1 MALLFEFCE
10 IVVAIFFVLF
20 HCELERR
27 IFGNPIYSKLKDL
40 TEPLLKPLRQLVK
53 RIQQQIPYKLPF
65 DPTTLIAAFLASIL
79 LGLIVLHS
87 PLLALRLFIAS
98 WLGLQ
103 FCAILVSVLA
113 SWLQTPEQQPL
124 LQTAEACQY
133 CYMRYLRRFVPPIAG
148 IIDITPVIALLL
160 ISVFQQI
167 FSL

>member
-1 MALLFEFCE
+1 MALLFQLCE

-27 IFGNPIYSKLKDL
+27 IFGNPIYLKLQEI

-53 RIQQQIPYKLPF
+53 RIQRQIPYKLPF
-65 DPTTLIAAFLASIL
+65 DPTTLLAAFLMSII

-87 PLLALRLFIAS
+87 PLFALRLFVAS
-98 WLGLQ
+98 WLALQ

-113 SWLQTPEQQPL
+113 SWLQTPPQQPL
-124 LQTAEACQY
+124 LQTAEACQN
-133 CYMRYLRRFVPPIAG
+133 CYMRYLRQLIPPLGG
-148 IIDITPVIALLL
+148 ILDVTPVIALML